1 MLEAL
6 VADAPTAGLPV
17 EDARAQEDA
26 RALLAE
32 WAGK

>member
-6 VADAPTAGLPV
+6 AADAPSPALAV

-26 RALLAE
+26 RALLAA
-32 WAGK
+32 WGKE

>member
-6 VADAPTAGLPV
+6 VADVPSPALGV

-26 RALLAE
+26 RALLAA
-32 WAGK
+32 WGKE